1 MTLRST
7 AVLGLAHEQ
16 RFAGKRV
23 ERVAITS
30 ADATKRRLR
39 CRTDAGSDVV
49 IDVPRGT
56 YLEDGAVL
64 VDDGERVVV
73 VAREPEDALVIR
85 LSPTLD
91 HAEVVRQ
98 AALVGHAFGNQH
110 VPVDVV
116 EGDLLVPITTSRAI
130 AAATLERLELP
141 GVEYSFDLVALARSR
156 PLAPQHSHQHGPAD
170 AEHGP

>member
-1 MTLRST
+1 MVRST

-64 VDDGERVVV
+64 IDEGERVVV
-73 VAREPEDALVIR
+73 VVREPEDALVIR
-85 LSPTLD
+85 LARTLD
-91 HAEVVRQ
+91 NAELVRQ
-98 AALVGHAFGNQH
+98 AVLIGHAFGNQH

-116 EGDLLVPITTSRAI
+116 EGDVLVPITTSRAI
-130 AAATLERLELP
+130 AASTVERLKLP
-141 GVEYSFDLVALARSR
+141 SVEYSFGVVALARSQ
-156 PLAPQHSHQHGPAD
+156 PLVPQHSHQHGAAD
-170 AEHGP
+170 AERGP

>member
-1 MTLRST
+1 MLRST

-16 RFAGKRV
+16 RFSGKHV

-39 CRTDAGSDVV
+39 CRTDTGSDLL

-64 VDDGERVVV
+64 VDDGERIVVV
-73 VAREPEDALVIR
+73 VREPEDALVIR
-85 LSPTLD
+85 LSATLD
-91 HAEVVRQ
+91 HAELVRQ
-98 AALVGHAFGNQH
+98 AALIGHAFGNQH

-116 EGDLLVPITTSRAI
+116 EGDVLVPITTSRSI
-130 AAATLERLELP
+130 AASTLERLELQ
-141 GVEYSFDLVALARSR
+141 GVEYSFDLVPLARRR
-156 PLAPQHSHQHGPAD
+156 PLAPQHSHDHGSVD
-170 AEHGP
+170 VERGP